1 MIGRAGKGAKRR
13 APRDVR
19 PAGRGGG
26 DATTALGRDR
36 SRHAVSRLL
45 LGHEQAQ
52 DRLGLGAVIRGTG
65 VASPRPG
72 VKQQRRAPSYPA
84 IA

>member
-1 MIGRAGKGAKRR
+1 MIGRVGKGAKRR

-19 PAGRGGG
+19 PAGGGG

-72 VKQQRRAPSYPA
+72 VKQEWRAPSYPA